1 MSSMYLEQYLDN
13 LENLSTDLTRN
24 FKLIY
29 DLDTKVH
36 DILIEIDKLKAEY
49 LADLKNMDNDTR
61 LTKMKII
68 DKKYELCKEFSDEKV
83 QLANNTC
90 NYSLLLFFSEKK
102 LKKLDDKKKF
112 LKISLIRRVRI
123 ITNIKFS
130 VPKNGFRIKFFG
142 LF

>member
-13 LENLSTDLTRN
+13 LENLSPDLTRN

-90 NYSLLLFFSEKK
+90 NYYFNFFREK
-102 LKKLDDKKKF
+102 
-112 LKISLIRRVRI
+112 
-123 ITNIKFS
+123 
-130 VPKNGFRIKFFG
+130 G
-142 LF
+142 

>member
-13 LENLSTDLTRN
+13 LENLSPDLTRN

-90 NYSLLLFFSEKK
+90 NYSLLLFF
-102 LKKLDDKKKF
+102 LKK
-112 LKISLIRRVRI
+112 S
-123 ITNIKFS
+123 
-130 VPKNGFRIKFFG
+130 
-142 LF
+142 

>member
-13 LENLSTDLTRN
+13 LENLSPDLTRN

-61 LTKMKII
+61 LTKMKVI

-90 NYSLLLFFSEKK
+90 NY
-102 LKKLDDKKKF
+102 
-112 LKISLIRRVRI
+112 
-123 ITNIKFS
+123 
-130 VPKNGFRIKFFG
+130 
-142 LF
+142 